1 MAWDFTADSEIQ
13 TELSTKLNEYA
24 DNYDAKVAEMYGKIG
39 EMGSYWTGDDYDL
52 FVTGTDGY
60 KTALQDLS
68 NSIRMY
74 SVHFAN
80 MSVGTEGLA
89 TALAEIINSLTEFS
103 GAAAYGDTSG
113 ASGDPNAAPGSRTG
127 GTSPGAAGPDTGRW
141 KTYEDAANAGYA
153 QVMTQEEFDRHKASG
168 SESVADYDSYQDY
181 LAAKQ
186 FEYCAPATKM
196 VNGGSDPETSS
207 TPVPYGERIGGRY
220 SESWQDFSGDVSEN
234 WNKVHGPLSFVAA
247 VGNTGLDAVNFV
259 GNVVIDSAL
268 TVNDTVCYGAN
279 ALFDVGTGRGG
290 VSAPDY
296 WSSIGDDYSENW
308 DTLRNASNFWEGA
321 GGVLEGTGRTL
332 VDAGQT
338 VVNAAGTA
346 IDWVGNAAED
356 VGDWLCDAGTS
367 VVDFLFG
374 WW

>member
-1 MAWDFTADSEIQ
+1 MA
-13 TELSTKLNEYA
+13 
-24 DNYDAKVAEMYGKIG
+24 
-39 EMGSYWTGDDYDL
+39 
-52 FVTGTDGY
+52 
-60 KTALQDLS
+60 
-68 NSIRMY
+68 Y
-74 SVHFAN
+74 S
-80 MSVGTEGLA
+80 G
-89 TALAEIINSLTEFS
+89 
-103 GAAAYGDTSG
+103 
-113 ASGDPNAAPGSRTG
+113 
-127 GTSPGAAGPDTGRW
+127 
-141 KTYEDAANAGYA
+141 
-153 QVMTQEEFDRHKASG
+153 
-168 SESVADYDSYQDY
+168 
-181 LAAKQ
+181 
-186 FEYCAPATKM
+186 
-196 VNGGSDPETSS
+196 
-207 TPVPYGERIGGRY
+207 
-220 SESWQDFSGDVSEN
+220 
-234 WNKVHGPLSFVAA
+234 
-247 VGNTGLDAVNFV
+247 
-259 GNVVIDSAL
+259 
-268 TVNDTVCYGAN
+268 NDTVCYGAN